1 MPDAT
6 ISSYTPGQ
14 NLHCTIDKLPRT
26 ADAVATIAR
35 LMRMDPVNKRALRR
49 AQRMRRQRMVVYNR
63 GNRDWTSREICARIV
78 RVEVGK
84 TWTMRFDFNIA
95 PDLAAVAQHLKI
107 EVA

>member
-1 MPDAT
+1 MTAAAPTFA
-6 ISSYTPGQ
+6 PGQ
-14 NLHCTIDKLPRT
+14 TIKCTVTSAPKTDNRT
-26 ADAVATIAR
+26 QTIER
-35 LMRMDPVNKRALRR
+35 LMRLDPASRRALKKAHRIR
-49 AQRMRRQRMVVYNR
+49 QQRLNVYNR